1 MIHASYQKNGILK
14 HRNKLRHGRWII
26 TGEERAREE
35 YWQYKKQWRP
45 VMSERNIRVQDKGKV
60 LEKAQTLK
68 EKNNL
73 PPTEGNKEKPKPAN
87 KISSAFRLCDA
98 WYRYYDRW

>member
-35 YWQYKKQWRP
+35 Y
-45 VMSERNIRVQDKGKV
+45 
-60 LEKAQTLK
+60 
-68 EKNNL
+68 
-73 PPTEGNKEKPKPAN
+73 
-87 KISSAFRLCDA
+87 
-98 WYRYYDRW
+98 